1 MCVRVRVCVY
11 VCVSVLVCV
20 CAFKVIFVQD
30 AEKLMLTV
38 DKRGYLGVL
47 SSCISVKILPQQSR
61 A

>member
-1 MCVRVRVCVY
+1 MCLCVCA
-11 VCVSVLVCV
+11 CMCV

-47 SSCISVKILPQQSR
+47 SSCISVKILPQHSR

>member
-1 MCVRVRVCVY
+1 MC